1 MGLACGSDTP
11 FTPPGGNLAVS
22 VRVYRCSGGCG
33 TATGPLDSLHRGDT
47 ALVRLGVADTTG
59 DSAIV
64 LLRAPCAVNVTI
76 LGGTGIAPT
85 LPSAPSCPDSTQSA
99 SVSSVPLLRDFTW
112 IVPAG
117 FAIGDYTLRGE
128 MVIDPPV
135 QARRAVHID

>member
-11 FTPPGGNLAVS
+11 FTPPGGNLAVT
-22 VRVYRCSGGCG
+22 VTVYRCSGGCG
-33 TATGPLDSLHRGDT
+33 TTTGPLDSLHRGDT
-47 ALVRLGVADTTG
+47 ALVRLSVADTTG

-85 LPSAPSCPDSTQSA
+85 LPSAPWCPDSTQPA
-99 SVSSVPLLRDFTW
+99 SVSPVPLLRDFTW

-117 FAIGDYTLRGE
+117 FPIGNYTLRGE

-135 QARRAVHID
+135 QARRAVHVD